1 MSQISKKQL
10 SILARRVSVALESGI
25 DERKIWQ
32 REAEAARGPSA
43 VVFGAI
49 AAALARGDSIGDA
62 IRQSEGFFPPLAVA
76 LVVLGEETGKLP
88 TVFRR
93 LADHYEHSIR
103 LRRVFLAGL
112 IWPAIQFTAAIVIV
126 GFLIWILGAIAE
138 SRGPAPYDILG
149 LGLHGNTGLLIY
161 VAFWSVLFAAAIGLF
176 FLIRSRVLWIQPAEV
191 ASIAIPGVGRCIKT
205 LCLSRLSW
213 SLGLSLEAGMDA
225 RHAVPFA
232 LRASGNHYFARHE
245 PQVSAS
251 LGAGEEVYVAL
262 VRSGAFPA
270 DFLDALQV
278 GEQSGRLDETMLHL
292 ADDYQDRA
300 RVALVTLTTIAG
312 FMIWGLVALMIIAI
326 LVNMVSGY
334 ANFIEDLAN
343 PHR

>member
-1 MSQISKKQL
+1 
-10 SILARRVSVALESGI
+10 
-25 DERKIWQ
+25 
-32 REAEAARGPSA
+32 
-43 VVFGAI
+43 
-49 AAALARGDSIGDA
+49 
-62 IRQSEGFFPPLAVA
+62 
-76 LVVLGEETGKLP
+76 
-88 TVFRR
+88 
-93 LADHYEHSIR
+93 
-103 LRRVFLAGL
+103 
-112 IWPAIQFTAAIVIV
+112 
-126 GFLIWILGAIAE
+126 
-138 SRGPAPYDILG
+138 
-149 LGLHGNTGLLIY
+149 
-161 VAFWSVLFAAAIGLF
+161 
-176 FLIRSRVLWIQPAEV
+176 
-191 ASIAIPGVGRCIKT
+191 
-205 LCLSRLSW
+205 
-213 SLGLSLEAGMDA
+213 MDA

-278 GEQSGRLDETMLHL
+278 GEQSGRLDEAMLHL